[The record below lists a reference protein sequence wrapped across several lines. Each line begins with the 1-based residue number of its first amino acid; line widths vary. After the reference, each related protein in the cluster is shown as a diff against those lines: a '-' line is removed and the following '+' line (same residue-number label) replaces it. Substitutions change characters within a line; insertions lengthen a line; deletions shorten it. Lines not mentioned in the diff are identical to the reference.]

1 MLNSCAALEI
11 DRPER
16 YAKQLV
22 SHISHKAVTLADDT
36 GLTTVT
42 FGFGATGTVSVNE
55 KSVLLSA
62 QAETQDALERAQDVL
77 GRHLLKF
84 AKLEDQQLTWSD

>member
-1 MLNSCAALEI
+1 MMNTCAALEI
-11 DRPER
+11 ERPER

-22 SHISHKAVTLADDT
+22 SHISHKAVTLTDDK

-42 FGFGATGTVSVNE
+42 FGFGATGTVSVSE
-55 KSVLLSA
+55 TSVLLSA
-62 QAETQDALERAQDVL
+62 QAENQDSLERAQDVL

-84 AKLEDQQLTWSD
+84 AKLEDQNLNWS

>member
-22 SHISHKAVTLADDT
+22 SHISHKSVTLTDET
-36 GLTTVT
+36 GLTKVT
-42 FGFGATGTVSVNE
+42 FGFGATGTVSVN
-55 KSVLLSA
+55 KNSVLLSA
-62 QAETQDALERAQDVL
+62 QAENQEALERAQDVL

-84 AKLEDQQLTWSD
+84 AKLEDQQLVWSD

>member
-1 MLNSCAALEI
+1 MLQSSAELTIE
-11 DRPER
+11 RPER

-22 SHISHKAVTLADDT
+22 SHISHKSVTSTDDS

-42 FGFGATGTVSVNE
+42 FGFGATGTVSMNSH
-55 KSVLLSA
+55 SVLLTAES
-62 QAETQDALERAQDVL
+62 ETQEALERAQDVL

-84 AKLEDQQLTWSD
+84 AKLEDQKLSWN

>member
-1 MLNSCAALEI
+1 MLQSSAELTIE
-11 DRPER
+11 RPER

-22 SHISHKAVTLADDT
+22 SHISHKSVTSTDDS

-42 FGFGATGTVSVNE
+42 FGFGATGTVNVNSH
-55 KSVLLSA
+55 SVLLT
-62 QAETQDALERAQDVL
+62 AESDTQEGLDRAKDVL

-84 AKLEDQQLTWSD
+84 AKLEDQKLSWN